1 MAGLTGG
8 VQGVKGTLFGI
19 PYEAGSWQDHLIEAF
34 AGPHDL
40 IGGKLSGLYDDQGN
54 IQRGMSKSA
63 DTLRQAWIAAALAP
77 AAPFAMAEALPAEVW
92 NAIAI
97 FIKASQ

>member
-54 IQRGMSKSA
+54 IKRGLSNFERVIHDRTA
-63 DTLRQAWIAAALAP
+63 DVAILP
-77 AAPFAMAEALPAEVW
+77 ATPFAFAELLPSEVW
-92 NAIAI
+92 NAMAV
-97 FIKASQ
+97 FLKAAQ